1 MMKKL
6 CLLLI
11 LANVALFLWET
22 RESGLRLQATQ
33 KSPKA
38 MNTPGVATILLARE
52 APPKP
57 YAPLPELNQ
66 DEQTQPQEQVINKPT
81 EKPSDNGKNAEPKL

>member
-22 RESGLRLQATQ
+22 RESGLQATQ

-66 DEQTQPQEQVINKPT
+66 DEQSQPQEQVINKPT
-81 EKPSDNGKNAEPKL
+81 EKTSDNGKNAEPDL